1 MGTFPLNGEH
11 IDTLN
16 NEAKWEQS
24 HKLKTITKRAEIA
37 HKNCDL
43 ANEQLKGKKG
53 KNREENR

>member
-1 MGTFPLNGEH
+1 MGTFPLSGEH

-24 HKLKTITKRAEIA
+24 HKLKTITECAEIA
-37 HKNCDL
+37 HEN
-43 ANEQLKGKKG
+43 AISPTSNLKGKKG